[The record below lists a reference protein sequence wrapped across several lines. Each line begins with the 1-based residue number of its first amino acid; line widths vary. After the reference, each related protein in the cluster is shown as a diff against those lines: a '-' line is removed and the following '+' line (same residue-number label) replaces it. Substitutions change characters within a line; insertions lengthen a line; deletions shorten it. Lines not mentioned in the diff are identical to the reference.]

1 MAFNLIEE
9 KYKTEDLIHQGL
21 HIHCPSASIPK
32 DGPSAGG
39 AICLAIYSYLMKK
52 PIKRNVCMTGEIDLQ
67 GNITKI
73 GGLEAKLTGAKK
85 AGATLALIPKE
96 NHENLEK
103 IYKEEALDKDD
114 NNFKVIEIENI
125 KEALPY
131 VINTTKEDILNSI
144 QMEVKKELDK
154 NTHSKSADINSSLTY
169 LQKKCKSSGD
179 LNKSI

>member
-1 MAFNLIEE
+1 
-9 KYKTEDLIHQGL
+9 
-21 HIHCPSASIPK
+21 
-32 DGPSAGG
+32 
-39 AICLAIYSYLMKK
+39 MKK

-103 IYKEEALDKDD
+103 IYKEEALDKND

-131 VINTTKEDILNSI
+131 VVRTSKEDVLKSV
-144 QMEVKKELDK
+144 QMEIKEELNK
-154 NTHSKSADINSSLTY
+154 NTRSEDTNINSSLTY
-169 LQKKCKSSGD
+169 LEKKCKSTGD
-179 LNKSI
+179 LHKSI

>member
-1 MAFNLIEE
+1 M
-9 KYKTEDLIHQGL
+9 
-21 HIHCPSASIPK
+21 
-32 DGPSAGG
+32 
-39 AICLAIYSYLMKK
+39 
-52 PIKRNVCMTGEIDLQ
+52 
-67 GNITKI
+67 
-73 GGLEAKLTGAKK
+73 
-85 AGATLALIPKE
+85 
-96 NHENLEK
+96 
-103 IYKEEALDKDD
+103 
-114 NNFKVIEIENI
+114 IEIENI